1 MGEKIKTS
9 KEIREEIE
17 QERIESEALLQSL
30 EIPQYTDRNLKAL
43 RVKSITGR
51 SIQGSD
57 GWSALAPLEVR
68 HILKIGDP
76 YILEKKGFNQV
87 SGWLIHGKWY
97 GRKSDQE
104 IEREINKWRE
114 DSEAKRKAYVE
125 EQREEWTRRE
135 AELPN
140 WAREVVENNRDK
152 SEGFESEPMGWGY
165 VLIACELAVLYYKM
179 GEVILDNDP
188 FSIEDSEEIR
198 KFANDNGTSG
208 NQHGFAL
215 MIAKR
220 QLRKE
225 LN

>member
-1 MGEKIKTS
+1 MGEKRKTV

-17 QERIESEALLQSL
+17 QERIKSEALLQSL
-30 EIPQYTDRNLKAL
+30 EIPQYTDRTCNAL
-43 RVKSITGR
+43 LVKSISGR
-51 SIQGSD
+51 SVTGSD
-57 GWSALAPLEVR
+57 GWSALAPLEVSNL
-68 HILKIGDP
+68 LKVGDP
-76 YILEKKGFNQV
+76 YILETKGFNQI
-87 SGWLIHGKWY
+87 SGWLIRGKWY

-135 AELPN
+135 AELPS
-140 WAREVVENNRDK
+140 WAREVVESNREQ

-165 VLIACELAVLYYKM
+165 VLIACELAVLYYNM
-179 GEVILDNDP
+179 GKDILDNDP
-188 FSIEDSEEIR
+188 FSIEDSKEIK

-208 NQHGFAL
+208 NQHDFAL

-225 LN
+225 